1 MGRRVYDGDDDDDDD
16 VCFDTAGQWSRVVR
30 VGLMNMI

>member
-1 MGRRVYDGDDDDDDD
+1 MGRRVYDDDDDDD